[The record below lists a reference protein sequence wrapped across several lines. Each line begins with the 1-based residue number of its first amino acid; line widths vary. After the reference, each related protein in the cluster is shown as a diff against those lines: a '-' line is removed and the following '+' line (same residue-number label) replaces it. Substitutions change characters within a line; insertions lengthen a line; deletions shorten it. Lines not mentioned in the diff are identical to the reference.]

1 MNNQEIFELM
11 AHFDASTAARLKL
24 TMGEFSLELEKAV
37 AAPIPAAAGTA
48 VSGAAAIPV
57 APAPVH
63 SEIARAGGALY
74 YRPPGGDLLCGPR
87 PRRGALR
94 QGR

>member
-48 VSGAAAIPV
+48 VSGRGAIPGPA
-57 APAPVH
+57 APRQ
-63 SEIARAGGALY
+63 EARAEGLLSTT
-74 YRPPGGDLLCGPR
+74 PPVE
-87 PRRGALR
+87 
-94 QGR
+94 

>member
-48 VSGAAAIPV
+48 VSGAAR
-57 APAPVH
+57 
-63 SEIARAGGALY
+63 SS
-74 YRPPGGDLLCGPR
+74 
-87 PRRGALR
+87 RGRTGFTTTASDTAAK
-94 QGR
+94 G